1 MRFEVV
7 VSDQTLDYRDNLSQL
22 PIVELEVD
30 RGDHLLDVSDRALN
44 SLGVGWEYPYTSFVS
59 RPDENGRRLHVGFLL
74 AYVDDDGIL
83 AWTDRTLKGVLVRHL
98 ERTHQEGLFVGD
110 PRALLVEQPTGG
122 DGVLPD
128 SWDDLVRWL
137 IMFGAAW
144 QGGKS
149 VAEAARSLA
158 SLVERAKRGLEA
170 RRAKPWALFPLV
182 LERDVWDYGELAQ
195 YLNLPLDVIVDM
207 LTDLGYRPDAN
218 NGRLY
223 RQANEDD
230 AAELRDAL
238 STHLVGMPPRES
250 KRWLWQVQGK
260 PHDWT
265 PP

>member
-7 VSDQTLDYRDNLSQL
+7 VSEHTLDYREDLGQCT
-22 PIVELEVD
+22 IVELKVD
-30 RGDHLLDVSDRALN
+30 RGDHLLDISDRALN
-44 SLGVGWEYPYTSFVS
+44 SLGVTWEYPYTSFVS

-83 AWTDRTLKGVLVRHL
+83 TWTDRTLKGVLVRHL
-98 ERTHQEGLFVGD
+98 ERTHKEGLWDGD
-110 PRALLVEQPTGG
+110 PYALLVEQPTGG

-137 IMFGAAW
+137 ITFGAAW

-149 VAEAARSLA
+149 VAEAAKSLA
-158 SLVERAKRGLEA
+158 SLVERAKRGFEA

-182 LERDVWDYGELAQ
+182 LERDAWDYGELAR

-207 LTDLGYRPDAN
+207 LTDLGYQPDSN
-218 NGRLY
+218 SGRLY
-223 RQANEDD
+223 RQANEG
-230 AAELRDAL
+230 AAADLRNAL
-238 STHLVGMPPRES
+238 STHLVGTKAGES

-260 PHDWT
+260 PPDWT